1 MNYFIVDNGQ
11 QAGPY
16 TIDELVK
23 RGLNSDTL
31 VWAEGMTDWA
41 PAWQVEELKNYL
53 YGQQTPPP
61 PPTTPTPQPAYVQP
75 EYEPAPEPTPEKP
88 KKKGKG
94 CGTTM
99 LWIGLAIILFAAI
112 LLGTTCPD
120 RNKHQEVIQENIT
133 SALTQTVSDA
143 LPLPKQIRQM
153 TGALGGSMVANL
165 VEPLLNS
172 VLVYHNYIFFST
184 TTIEF
189 RGEEH
194 TASVGLLGKV
204 FTVGEADLAKSISE
218 GFGKPSNTKS
228 NNDWLSTSPNDS
240 DSDEANT
247 DNTEDTNE
255 NSADNEDEEIVND
268 VKDVV
273 KKHVKKQMNPDG
285 DKGVSDAIDK
295 LIDMI

>member
-31 VWAEGMTDWA
+31 VWAEGMTDWT

-61 PPTTPTPQPAYVQP
+61 PPTNPAPQSAYVQP

-133 SALTQTVSDA
+133 SPLTGKVLNTLIKTALSILKA
-143 LPLPKQIRQM
+143 RFCHILRMI
-153 TGALGGSMVANL
+153 
-165 VEPLLNS
+165 
-172 VLVYHNYIFFST
+172 T
-184 TTIEF
+184 TT
-189 RGEEH
+189 
-194 TASVGLLGKV
+194 
-204 FTVGEADLAKSISE
+204 
-218 GFGKPSNTKS
+218 KPLMYTLKPQMSFLRWQVKGNHITKS
-228 NNDWLSTSPNDS
+228 ST
-240 DSDEANT
+240 AQNT
-247 DNTEDTNE
+247 
-255 NSADNEDEEIVND
+255 
-268 VKDVV
+268 
-273 KKHVKKQMNPDG
+273 
-285 DKGVSDAIDK
+285 
-295 LIDMI
+295 

>member
-31 VWAEGMTDWA
+31 VWAEGMTDWT

-61 PPTTPTPQPAYVQP
+61 PPTNPAPQSAYVQP

-133 SALTQTVSDA
+133 SALTQTVNDA

-153 TGALGGSMVANL
+153 TGALGGSMIANL

-194 TASVGLLGKV
+194 TAS
-204 FTVGEADLAKSISE
+204 ADLAKSISE
-218 GFGKPSNTKS
+218 GFGKPSKTKS

-240 DSDEANT
+240 DPDEANT
-247 DNTEDTNE
+247 DNTNDD
-255 NSADNEDEEIVND
+255 SANNEDEEIVND

-273 KKHVKKQMNPDG
+273 KKHVKKNMNPDG

>member
-31 VWAEGMTDWA
+31 VWAEGMTDWT

-53 YGQQTPPP
+53 YAQQTPPP
-61 PPTTPTPQPAYVQP
+61 PPTNQAPQTAYVQP
-75 EYEPAPEPTPEKP
+75 EYESAPEPTPEKP
-88 KKKGKG
+88 KKNGKG

-133 SALTQTVSDA
+133 STLTQTVNDA

-153 TGALGGSMVANL
+153 TGALGGSMIANL

-218 GFGKPSNTKS
+218 GFGKPSKAKS
-228 NNDWLSTSPNDS
+228 NRLSVISTL
-240 DSDEANT
+240 
-247 DNTEDTNE
+247 
-255 NSADNEDEEIVND
+255 
-268 VKDVV
+268 
-273 KKHVKKQMNPDG
+273 M
-285 DKGVSDAIDK
+285 
-295 LIDMI
+295 